1 MFVRLCYFFGGC
13 CAHPLFSL
21 GYIFLIFILCR
32 ALINNL
38 WNFAAMILPI
48 WISRLI
54 LINSLKFVMFW
65 DCILHLFH
73 SFLCCTP
80 RRLLNFSRKMGSE
93 IDMEFLILHGFG
105 FKNVVIR
112 SLFPLMLVRV
122 EIVVIVIVHV
132 FVLRLLLLLSL
143 KPLQFLLSMLFLFI

>member
-1 MFVRLCYFFGGC
+1 
-13 CAHPLFSL
+13 
-21 GYIFLIFILCR
+21 
-32 ALINNL
+32 
-38 WNFAAMILPI
+38 
-48 WISRLI
+48 
-54 LINSLKFVMFW
+54 
-65 DCILHLFH
+65 
-73 SFLCCTP
+73 
-80 RRLLNFSRKMGSE
+80 MGSE